1 MSDLDNKLIMLEDLV
16 DELKG
21 SYVRQLIKRKD
32 MSKTFVDKP
41 EVCPHC
47 QSGKISGIEVMGAQ
61 DDILLW
67 ECTKCLCIY
76 LRYDKSFTE
85 KELEVASI
93 FWTNSKDWGYRPKSQ
108 YN

>member
-21 SYVRQLIKRKD
+21 SFVTQLIKRRDLSVVFNK
-32 MSKTFVDKP
+32 KP

-47 QSGKISGIEVMGAQ
+47 QSDEISGIEVMGAQ
-61 DDILLW
+61 DETLLW

-76 LRYDKSFTE
+76 LKYDKVYTE
-85 KELEVASI
+85 KELETASV
-93 FWTNSKDWGYRPKSQ
+93 FWTNPKDWGHRPKSQ